1 MAPLFDVATVL
12 EKLSY
17 LPLETRQPGEL
28 LLAEG
33 SSTGRLYLLKDGLV
47 EVVRDG
53 VQIAVI
59 DTPGAVFGDVAV
71 LLGQPHSADV
81 RALEPSTF
89 LVADGRTCLLINP
102 AAAVHVATVLA
113 ERLDTVNRQLVEVR
127 RRLEAEPPAHEVGE
141 MIENIAEPLPYAHA
155 S

>member
-1 MAPLFDVATVL
+1 MPPLLDVGTAL

-17 LPLETRQPGEL
+17 LPLETRAPGEL
-28 LLAEG
+28 LLAAG
-33 SSTGRLYLLKDGLV
+33 SVTGRLYLLREGLV

-59 DTPGAVFGDVAV
+59 GTPGAVFGDVAV

-81 RALEPSTF
+81 RVLKPSTF
-89 LVADGRTCLLINP
+89 LVADGRTSLMVNP
-102 AAAVHVATVLA
+102 IAALHVATVLA
-113 ERLDTVNRQLVEVR
+113 ERLDVVNRQLVEVK
-127 RRLEAEPPAHEVGE
+127 RRLEARPAAGEVGA
-141 MIENIAEPLPYAHA
+141 MIDDITGPLPYART

>member
-1 MAPLFDVATVL
+1 MAPLVDVATVL

-17 LPLETRQPGEL
+17 LPVEARQPGEL
-28 LLAEG
+28 VLAQG
-33 SSTGRLYLLKDGLV
+33 SQTGRLYVLEEGRV

-59 DTPGAVFGDVAV
+59 ETPGAVFGDVAV

-81 RALEPSTF
+81 RALEPSSF
-89 LVADGRTCLLINP
+89 LVADARTCLLINP

-113 ERLDTVNRQLVEVR
+113 ERLDAVNRQLVEVR
-127 RRLEAEPPAHEVGE
+127 RRLEAEPPACEVDA
-141 MIENIAEPLPYAHA
+141 MIEHIAEPLPYAQA